1 MNIIIVDDH
10 PLVLHGLTAV
20 IAGQG
25 DMNLI
30 GEAQAGNEAV
40 GLITKS
46 NPDVVLLD
54 LRLKDMSGLEIIRRC
69 REKDSACKYIIFTAS
84 VDRADFRRARE
95 LGVDGYIL
103 KEAFPE
109 EVISAIRLVYRG
121 RKYYDPSIIDSMMCI
136 IEDDGNLEEKLTSR
150 ELEILTAL
158 GEGLNNKEIAKKLYI
173 SEYTVKKHVSQVL
186 AKLKFADR
194 TQAALYAQEK
204 IITAQKRDPNR
215 KSSISSRSLEQE

>member
-40 GLITKS
+40 SLITKS

-84 VDRADFRRARE
+84 VDREDFRRARE

-121 RKYYDPSIIDSMMCI
+121 RKYYDPSIIDSMMSK
-136 IEDDGNLEEKLTSR
+136 IENVGNLEDKLTSR
-150 ELEILTAL
+150 ELEVLTAL

-194 TQAALYAQEK
+194 TQAALYAQER
-204 IITAQKRDPNR
+204 IITA
-215 KSSISSRSLEQE
+215 

>member
-1 MNIIIVDDH
+1 
-10 PLVLHGLTAV
+10 
-20 IAGQG
+20 
-25 DMNLI
+25 
-30 GEAQAGNEAV
+30 
-40 GLITKS
+40 
-46 NPDVVLLD
+46 
-54 LRLKDMSGLEIIRRC
+54 
-69 REKDSACKYIIFTAS
+69 
-84 VDRADFRRARE
+84 
-95 LGVDGYIL
+95 
-103 KEAFPE
+103 
-109 EVISAIRLVYRG
+109 
-121 RKYYDPSIIDSMMCI
+121 MMCI

-150 ELEILTAL
+150 ELEVLTAL